1 MQIKKNKIKNQAKR
15 RMHISNETLASISEF
30 NEIIGTCQQNLH
42 CINYVVFFMIAE
54 LILAF
59 FTFVLVLTTC
69 YCCYCTNQWLEQRSF
84 DRTNQ
89 FSLSTDSEV
98 FNGIYTVPPPSY
110 ESQIN
115 RERRI

>member
-1 MQIKKNKIKNQAKR
+1 MY
-15 RMHISNETLASISEF
+15 ISNATLASISEF
-30 NEIIGTCQQNLH
+30 NDIIVTCKQNLH
-42 CINYVVFFMIAE
+42 CINYVGFIMIAE

-59 FTFVLVLTTC
+59 FTFVLVLAIC
-69 YCCYCTNQWLEQRSF
+69 YCCYYTNQCLEQRSL

-89 FSLSTDSEV
+89 FSLSTPSEV
-98 FNGIYTVPPPSY
+98 FNRIYTVPPPSY